1 MHYQGFIFDFNGTL
15 YRDDAYQKAAWG
27 VISSR
32 LRGGR
37 ALTEEEMV
45 QHVNGWPGAAV
56 FRYLLG
62 RPLPQQEVWRLLGE
76 KEAIYRELC
85 QKDAANFRLI
95 AGAEDFLD
103 ALKARGVP
111 MTIAT
116 GSEIVN
122 VRFFMEQFRLDRWF
136 ALERIVYDDGQLPG
150 KPNPEI
156 YQKAAANLGLR
167 GGRGRPSRGGRRP
180 RRGHWAHFSRGA
192 GGGGRSHGGPA
203 RGGQSDGR
211 FHRPGCGRA
220 VWLPGTLKGRAAG

>member
-95 AGAEDFLD
+95 AGAEGFLD
-103 ALKARGVP
+103 ALKRKGVP

-156 YQKAAANLGLR
+156 YQKAAANLGL
-167 GGRGRPSRGGRRP
+167 PP
-180 RRGHWAHFSRGA
+180 EACVVAEDAPA
-192 GGGGRSHGGPA
+192 GVA
-203 RGGQSDGR
+203 
-211 FHRPGCGRA
+211 A
-220 VWLPGTLKGRAAG
+220 ARAAGIGRILAVAQGEAADRMAALPGVDKVMADFTALDADALFGSPAR